1 MGTPVG
7 TARAITHPSAV
18 AIARRPRRIA
28 AAVLALIVAATAIA
42 VAASGGSSSQGPWQQ
57 TFDATNGPHVV
68 VAGLPGADL
77 TPLREL
83 PGLAA
88 ASGPFPGVDTSLRY
102 HGKEI
107 GVRLEGRPA
116 AATAVDRPRLV
127 SGDWVRSSKVV
138 LERSTARA
146 LGVPLGGRLIVAA
159 ARGRVRL
166 TVAGVAETAALSRSP
181 AVGRGL
187 GYVVPAT
194 LTGVAPKETFGS
206 TMLLRLA
213 DPDRAGRYVDWIKQ
227 HYPGGQVTV
236 EEPSRSR

>member
-1 MGTPVG
+1 M
-7 TARAITHPSAV
+7 
-18 AIARRPRRIA
+18 
-28 AAVLALIVAATAIA
+28 LALIAAATAIA
-42 VAASGGSSSQGPWQQ
+42 VAASGDGSTEGPWQQ
-57 TFDATNGPHVV
+57 TFDATNGPHVAV
-68 VAGLPGADL
+68 VGLPGVDL

-102 HGKEI
+102 QGKEI

-127 SGDWVRSSKVV
+127 SGAWVQPRTVV

-146 LGVPLGGRLIVAA
+146 LGVPLGGRLIVAT
-159 ARGRVRL
+159 ARGRIHL
-166 TVAGVAETAALSRSP
+166 TVAGVAETAAPSRSP

-187 GYVVPAT
+187 GYVLPTT
-194 LTGVAPKETFGS
+194 LTGVAPQETYGS

-213 DPDRAGRYVDWIKQ
+213 DPDRAGRYVDWIRQ
-227 HYPGGQVTV
+227 RYPRGQVTV
-236 EEPSRSR
+236 EEPSPSR